1 MVYEALFFVPR
12 LQFREIG
19 SVFSIQITVFTRRL
33 NENHLVIYQLN
44 CYSDLC
50 QQWYDK
56 DMFFT
61 YRLFQFFDL
70 SKSTRSIKLDV
81 ASGRQPGQG
90 SRNRAEK
97 SGTRSRALKIF
108 RDTLEEASCKD

>member
-1 MVYEALFFVPR
+1 MK
-12 LQFREIG
+12 I
-19 SVFSIQITVFTRRL
+19 
-33 NENHLVIYQLN
+33 HLVIFQLN

-56 DMFFT
+56 NIFFSN
-61 YRLFQFFDL
+61 RLLQFFNL
-70 SKSTRSIKLDV
+70 SKSTRNIKLDV

-108 RDTLEEASCKD
+108 RHTLEEASCKD